1 MRPTIDTSLKILATA
16 VVLTSLACG
25 GGGDGG
31 DVEKAT
37 LTGQIDTVTSQ
48 SIHVSALP
56 AGVQVRAVNE
66 DGVSTDPVTPAA
78 DGSFTL
84 EVPTGHDYVVI
95 FEDANG
101 VIASLK
107 FDADDDGTADSSV
120 FAVVSGVVDVTLGTI
135 TINSGERH
143 AECEDDDLHAASG
156 AYVDDDNDS
165 DDIPDAMDGDD
176 DNDGIDDGDD
186 VSGSGRDRSYD
197 HDNDGIDD
205 ADDDDDDNDG
215 EADLSD
221 PYPRDFDDDG
231 EDDDRDSDDDESD
244 ENHPRNTVGDVTGS
258 AEAGAAAFVACVGCH
273 GADGAGGTVDDS
285 IRGESAREI
294 AEALREGESEDGI
307 AMPAFPD
314 LVDSAA
320 DIATFLTSD
329 LVAGGGDTG
338 GNTGGDTGTGP
349 DVTVGG
355 EVFASSG
362 CVSCHG
368 TDGSGTFNIRNAT
381 ETQVAS
387 ALQNGPGSMPPYPD
401 LVGYAADLAAF
412 LSQ

>member
-205 ADDDDDDNDG
+205 ADDDDDDN
-215 EADLSD
+215 
-221 PYPRDFDDDG
+221 
-231 EDDDRDSDDDESD
+231 
-244 ENHPRNTVGDVTGS
+244 
-258 AEAGAAAFVACVGCH
+258 VACVGCH

-401 LVGYAADLAAF
+401 LVGYAADIAAF